1 VIHVVWRHRAEYA
14 CALSPTPDYAGICFW
29 DLHSVDWRRA
39 PSDFRRPLGDDAVGG
54 MASPLLAGAG
64 HAVARPVPSTASS
77 LMARSDCSAWPR
89 SDDSALAEAALGFT
103 PLGRDGSPRT
113 GSLGGAALRALG
125 VPGLGLAL
133 RQEPAGGTHLSG
145 RPLADR
151 DPGPCHRPRGHARL
165 SATGKAPRP
174 ADRQPRL
181 GEVGKCG
188 GLSPCRKTICGRH

>member
-1 VIHVVWRHRAEYA
+1 MPSTPALYRLPQTTPGSASGIYTRSIGAALLLIFVALWATTQWAAWRLHFLPALGTPWL
-14 CALSPTPDYAGICFW
+14 ALSP
-29 DLHSVDWRRA
+29 
-39 PSDFRRPLGDDAVGG
+39 
-54 MASPLLAGAG
+54 SP
-64 HAVARPVPSTASS
+64 ASS
-77 LMARSDCSAWPR
+77 LMARSNCSAWPR
-89 SDDSALAEAALGFT
+89 SDDSALAKAALGFD
-103 PLGRDGSPRT
+103 PLRHHSGRCT
-113 GSLGGAALRALG
+113 GSLGRTALCALE